1 MFDINVYS
9 VINSIIGACILMIL
23 CFLLEKL
30 VIRGTITSTVYFLT
44 FPLIL
49 LRLLLPVEIVD
60 KTTLIQINKI
70 LPSVIRLFRAEIF
83 PMSLPVAGLN
93 ISINT
98 ITLVASCLSLVS
110 MIKCL
115 KIISAYYNLYI
126 RLKYISSTQDEK
138 ILRML
143 IYIKEK
149 NNFKFNVKIIQNRLI
164 DSPFEFGFFNQTIC
178 LPSANYS
185 EEELYFILSHELYHF
200 KNRSNWL
207 KLFNNILAAVFW
219 WNPLISFYHTSLLS
233 MIEINCDELATA
245 GFNDHLKARYLA
257 CLLSESHQ
265 QQRNR
270 ESQTIHFLSSDKSS
284 LSKRFRFI
292 TEKHKKSKILC
303 CLSAFIMVKIFFA
316 SYFFMVLPYFDVPV
330 TEVKRPEFTKE
341 NSYILRKG
349 DRYIIY
355 FEDEPY
361 IFLDSISESFWDL
374 PIVIED

>member
-149 NNFKFNVKIIQNRLI
+149 NNFKFNL
-164 DSPFEFGFFNQTIC
+164 
-178 LPSANYS
+178 
-185 EEELYFILSHELYHF
+185 
-200 KNRSNWL
+200 
-207 KLFNNILAAVFW
+207 
-219 WNPLISFYHTSLLS
+219 NP
-233 MIEINCDELATA
+233 
-245 GFNDHLKARYLA
+245 
-257 CLLSESHQ
+257 
-265 QQRNR
+265 
-270 ESQTIHFLSSDKSS
+270 
-284 LSKRFRFI
+284 
-292 TEKHKKSKILC
+292 
-303 CLSAFIMVKIFFA
+303 
-316 SYFFMVLPYFDVPV
+316 
-330 TEVKRPEFTKE
+330 
-341 NSYILRKG
+341 
-349 DRYIIY
+349 
-355 FEDEPY
+355 
-361 IFLDSISESFWDL
+361 
-374 PIVIED
+374 

>member
-164 DSPFEFGFFNQTIC
+164 DSPFEFGFFKQTIC

-185 EEELYFILSHELYHF
+185 EEEL
-200 KNRSNWL
+200 
-207 KLFNNILAAVFW
+207 
-219 WNPLISFYHTSLLS
+219 P
-233 MIEINCDELATA
+233 
-245 GFNDHLKARYLA
+245 
-257 CLLSESHQ
+257 Q
-265 QQRNR
+265 
-270 ESQTIHFLSSDKSS
+270 
-284 LSKRFRFI
+284 
-292 TEKHKKSKILC
+292 
-303 CLSAFIMVKIFFA
+303 
-316 SYFFMVLPYFDVPV
+316 
-330 TEVKRPEFTKE
+330 
-341 NSYILRKG
+341 
-349 DRYIIY
+349 
-355 FEDEPY
+355 
-361 IFLDSISESFWDL
+361 
-374 PIVIED
+374 